1 MRFVY
6 FCKRVLKSEFFRLKR
21 ALLPIV
27 RLLEELYDKWQ
38 MFRLTNK
45 PRHLMQVLTRGFP
58 MRALSPLVQA
68 IV

>member
-1 MRFVY
+1 MAEKLSHLARIEVQTES
-6 FCKRVLKSEFFRLKR
+6 KVSKKGK
-21 ALLPIV
+21 

-58 MRALSPLVQA
+58 MRALRPLVQA

>member
-1 MRFVY
+1 MAEKLSHLVRIEVQTES
-6 FCKRVLKSEFFRLKR
+6 KVSKKGK
-21 ALLPIV
+21 
-27 RLLEELYDKWQ
+27 RLLEELFDKWQ

-45 PRHLMQVLTRGFP
+45 PRHLIQVLTRGFP

>member
-1 MRFVY
+1 MAEKLSHLARIEVQTES
-6 FCKRVLKSEFFRLKR
+6 KVSKKGK
-21 ALLPIV
+21 
-27 RLLEELYDKWQ
+27 RLLEELFDKWQ

>member
-1 MRFVY
+1 MAEKLSHLARIEVQTES
-6 FCKRVLKSEFFRLKR
+6 KVSKKGK
-21 ALLPIV
+21 
-27 RLLEELYDKWQ
+27 RLLEELFDKWQ

-45 PRHLMQVLTRGFP
+45 PRHLIQVLTRGFP

>member
-1 MRFVY
+1 MAEKLSHLARIEVQTES
-6 FCKRVLKSEFFRLKR
+6 KVSKKGK
-21 ALLPIV
+21 